1 MRALDPILLFGGI
14 GLRVFLI
21 AILTG
26 MPGEWDAALSDP
38 AHGRSSLF
46 VRYGHGPGRPRPLGG
61 VGQTR
66 RGDSDGPAADRSGAR
81 LQPVGL
87 LRHGRRRPRGQA
99 FSQAMGG
106 ITGRLMLEAA
116 RLIDTGSVEFA
127 LDVGG
132 ASGALIHALMK
143 QNPALRGAVLDL
155 PENSAEAA
163 KAAEALGLQ
172 ERLSIISGDFF
183 AKVPAAD
190 LYLLKHILHDW
201 KDDECVSILRN
212 CRGAIKP
219 NGRVVLIEIVLPDVD
234 PPPYAT
240 QVDLRCWQCLDPGS
254 ARSRSTRSCLRRRT
268 SVLPA

>member
-1 MRALDPILLFGGI
+1 
-14 GLRVFLI
+14 
-21 AILTG
+21 
-26 MPGEWDAALSDP
+26 
-38 AHGRSSLF
+38 
-46 VRYGHGPGRPRPLGG
+46 
-61 VGQTR
+61 
-66 RGDSDGPAADRSGAR
+66 
-81 LQPVGL
+81 
-87 LRHGRRRPRGQA
+87 
-99 FSQAMGG
+99 MGG
-106 ITGRLMLEAA
+106 ITGMLMLDAA

-163 KAAEALGLQ
+163 KAAEGLGLQ

-183 AKVPAAD
+183 AKLPTAD

-219 NGRVVLIEIVLPDVD
+219 SGRVVLIEIVLPDVD
-234 PPPYAT
+234 PPRYAT
-240 QVDLRCWQCLDPGS
+240 QVDLTMLAVLGS
-254 ARSRSTRSCLRRRT
+254 RERT
-268 SVLPA
+268 LEEYKILLAAADFRFISLTPTGTPFSLIEAVAA

>member
-1 MRALDPILLFGGI
+1 M
-14 GLRVFLI
+14 
-21 AILTG
+21 
-26 MPGEWDAALSDP
+26 
-38 AHGRSSLF
+38 
-46 VRYGHGPGRPRPLGG
+46 
-61 VGQTR
+61 
-66 RGDSDGPAADRSGAR
+66 
-81 LQPVGL
+81 
-87 LRHGRRRPRGQA
+87 
-99 FSQAMGG
+99 
-106 ITGRLMLEAA
+106 LMLDAA

-183 AKVPAAD
+183 VKVPAAD

-219 NGRVVLIEIVLPDVD
+219 SGRVVLIEIVLPDLD

-240 QVDLRCWQCLDPGS
+240 QVDLTMLAVLGS
-254 ARSRSTRSCLRRRT
+254 RERTLEEYKILLATADLRFT
-268 SVLPA
+268 SFTPTATPFSLIEAVAA

>member
-1 MRALDPILLFGGI
+1 M
-14 GLRVFLI
+14 
-21 AILTG
+21 
-26 MPGEWDAALSDP
+26 
-38 AHGRSSLF
+38 
-46 VRYGHGPGRPRPLGG
+46 
-61 VGQTR
+61 
-66 RGDSDGPAADRSGAR
+66 
-81 LQPVGL
+81 
-87 LRHGRRRPRGQA
+87 
-99 FSQAMGG
+99 
-106 ITGRLMLEAA
+106 LMLDAA

-143 QNPALRGAVLDL
+143 QNPGLRGAVLDL

-183 AKVPAAD
+183 VKVPAAD

-219 NGRVVLIEIVLPDVD
+219 SGRVVLIEIVLPDVD

-240 QVDLRCWQCLDPGS
+240 QVDLTMLAVLGS
-254 ARSRSTRSCLRRRT
+254 RERT
-268 SVLPA
+268 LEEYKILLAAADFRFISLTPTATPFSLIEAVAA